1 MALSWFASDR
11 SIRKSVKLLRSTFAL
26 CLLLVLGTEPL
37 LAQDA
42 APPETS
48 ATPPSGSEQNSHAKS
63 AFELR
68 IEQTAQAL
76 ASEPHLKDF
85 SPQERLAIV
94 EFVFGN
100 MLFTAAHE
108 LGHGVIRELELPVL
122 GREEDAADSFAI
134 IAALRVGT
142 DFSHRVLVEA
152 VRGWFLSDARDE
164 KVGDMVAYYD
174 EHGMNLQR
182 AYQIVCYMVG
192 SDPQRFKDLAQ
203 ETRLPEE
210 RQKSCQ
216 ADYREQLW
224 SWETSLKPHLR
235 APGAPNQKIEVIY
248 GEAEGALAPYARSFR
263 DTRFFETLIER
274 VADRFAWP
282 RPLKME
288 MRTCG
293 ESGAEWKAGKLT
305 LCYELAQEFAQ
316 LCRDYGVNW
325 KISTI
330 ASRRRR

>member
-1 MALSWFASDR
+1 MP
-11 SIRKSVKLLRSTFAL
+11 
-26 CLLLVLGTEPL
+26 LLLVLGTEPL

-42 APPETS
+42 APPQTA
-48 ATPPSGSEQNSHAKS
+48 ATAQSGSNEGAHAKS

-76 ASEPHLKDF
+76 ASEPRLKNF

-100 MLFTAAHE
+100 MLFAAAHE

-122 GREEDAADSFAI
+122 GREEDAADAFAI
-134 IAALRVGT
+134 IAALWVGT

-164 KVGDMVAYYD
+164 KVGATVAYYD

-192 SDPQRFKDLAQ
+192 SDPQKFKDLAQ
-203 ETRLPEE
+203 ETKLPEE
-210 RQKSCQ
+210 RQKGCQ
-216 ADYREQLW
+216 AEYREQLW
-224 SWETSLKPHLR
+224 SWETSLKPHRR
-235 APGAPNQKIEVIY
+235 APGAPKQKIEVTY
-248 GEAEGALAPYARSFR
+248 GDAEGALAPYARSFR
-263 DTRFFETLIER
+263 DTRFLETLIER

-293 ESGAEWKAGKLT
+293 ESGAVWKAGKLT
-305 LCYELAQEFAQ
+305 LCYELAQEFSQ
-316 LCRDYGVNW
+316 LCREYGVNW
-325 KISTI
+325 KISTLV
-330 ASRRRR
+330 SRRRR